1 MDSSPPHA
9 VSYCAREFKRSDE
22 ESEMNSNVVGLDT
35 AKSIFHLYSQTAN
48 DRPVKKKLRRAEML
62 SHFANLPVSLIG
74 LEACGGAHYWARE
87 LTKLGHEVV
96 LLNAKFVKAFVVGN
110 KNDFNDAEA
119 IFTAVTRPNKRTV
132 AVKDDAQ
139 QDMQMLHRLRQERV
153 AERTALANQ
162 MRGFLAERGIV
173 LTTGLNSV
181 RKALPLILEDADN
194 ALTSTSRELFAEQYQ
209 RLVAI
214 DADIKAHEQRI
225 SRLCEQNALSK
236 RFRDVPGVG
245 PITATILAS
254 DIGDGK
260 GYTRARDYAA
270 SLGVVPRQ
278 HSSGDKQVLQG
289 ISKRG
294 NRYLR
299 TLLIHGARSVLKVC
313 SGKTDPL
320 SRWLQGLIER
330 RGFNKA
336 AVALANKNAR
346 ILWAMATQGKA
357 YQAGA

>member
-1 MDSSPPHA
+1 
-9 VSYCAREFKRSDE
+9 
-22 ESEMNSNVVGLDT
+22 MNSNVVGLDT
-35 AKSIFHLYSQTAN
+35 AKSIFHLYSQAAN

-62 SHFANLPVSLIG
+62 SYFANLPVSLIG

-119 IFTAVTRPNKRTV
+119 IFTAVTRPNKRKV

-153 AERTALANQ
+153 AERTAPANQ

-173 LTTGLNSV
+173 LATGLNSV

-194 ALTSTSRELFAEQYQ
+194 ALTSTGRELFAEQYQ

-236 RFRDVPGVG
+236 RFRDVCRV
-245 PITATILAS
+245 
-254 DIGDGK
+254 
-260 GYTRARDYAA
+260 
-270 SLGVVPRQ
+270 LGRSPPP
-278 HSSGDKQVLQG
+278 SW
-289 ISKRG
+289 
-294 NRYLR
+294 LR
-299 TLLIHGARSVLKVC
+299 TLATARA
-313 SGKTDPL
+313 
-320 SRWLQGLIER
+320 IEM
-330 RGFNKA
+330 
-336 AVALANKNAR
+336 V
-346 ILWAMATQGKA
+346 
-357 YQAGA
+357 